1 MITHPTPQ
9 KQAERCHA
17 VRASGQGQ
25 GAQDILKS
33 EPGDLDES
41 EFAIWRGMAAGT
53 QAQGVVL
60 TSEASRESLFDLL
73 GI

>member
-1 MITHPTPQ
+1 M
-9 KQAERCHA
+9 
-17 VRASGQGQ
+17 
-25 GAQDILKS
+25 
-33 EPGDLDES
+33 DES
-41 EFAIWRGMAAGT
+41 EFAIWRGMAAGA